1 MASIL
6 QRLEPRK
13 EGLEEGERM
22 RWKGETRKVET
33 RKGETRKVVPG
44 KPWEPKSFSSR

>member
-1 MASIL
+1 MG
-6 QRLEPRK
+6 PRK

-33 RKGETRKVVPG
+33 RKVVPG
-44 KPWEPKSFSSR
+44 KAWEPKSFSSR